1 MNQNQSVMKLYVTT
15 FLLALFTFSFS
26 QDISDKAQIEATLNN
41 YIDGFYQG
49 DTLKLKAALKPRLY
63 KFGYLKDKET
73 GAYDYYQHLP
83 YDKALDL
90 AQRLKDQGR
99 LRTETEM
106 RSVKVLEISNHIASA
121 RVTGAWG
128 LDYVLLSK
136 DDGKWMIEEVIWE
149 GPYLKEYKEPAVT
162 TYYLIRH
169 AEKDRS
175 DKSNRNPHLTKK
187 GLARADNWA
196 KFFKDVKFDAVYSTD
211 YNRTRE
217 TVLPTAKANDLELK
231 FYDPRDI
238 DLKAFLKE
246 TKGKTVLIVGHSN
259 TTPFFANNLVGEKS
273 YDMMADDNNG
283 GLYIVSKTNSDSS
296 SMLLQ
301 VN

>member
-1 MNQNQSVMKLYVTT
+1 MKSTITT
-15 FLLALFTFSFS
+15 LLLLFTFISFS
-26 QDISDKAQIEATLNN
+26 QDLSDKAQIEVTLNN

-73 GAYDYYQHLP
+73 GDYKYYQDLP
-83 YDKALDL
+83 YDKALTL
-90 AQRLKDQGR
+90 AQRIKDQGMTR
-99 LRTETEM
+99 AETEM
-106 RSVKVLEISNHIASA
+106 RGVKVLEIANHIATA

-136 DDGKWMIEEVIWE
+136 DDNKWMIEQVIWE
-149 GPYLKEYKEPAVT
+149 GPYLKEYKEDTAT

-175 DKSNRNPHLTKK
+175 DKTNRNPHLTEK
-187 GLARADNWA
+187 GLKRADNWA
-196 KFFKDVKFDAVYSTD
+196 TVLKDVKFDAVYSTD
-211 YNRTRE
+211 YNRTKE
-217 TVLPTAKANDLELK
+217 TALPTAKSLGLELQ
-231 FYDPRDI
+231 FYDPRNMDMKQFI
-238 DLKAFLKE
+238 KD
-246 TKGKTVLIVGHSN
+246 TKGKKVLIVGHSN
-259 TTPFFANNLVGEKS
+259 TTPLFTNGLLGKKK
-273 YDMMADDNNG
+273 YDMMDDNNNG
-283 GLYIVSKTNSDSS
+283 GLYIVSIANGDKS